1 MVLRRKKEMKTTRH
15 NKILELINKYPIT
28 TQEELIE
35 YLRADGYDVTQSTVS
50 RDIKQLRLTK
60 TLLPDGKYRY
70 QASPSADKGAK
81 NNFSSIFGS
90 SVISAENAMNI
101 VVVKTFSGMAQ
112 AACAALDMM
121 SFDEIVGTLAGEDT
135 IIVVCKDE
143 KTATQCVET
152 FNGYLN

>member
-1 MVLRRKKEMKTTRH
+1 MKTTRH

-60 TLLPDGKYRY
+60 TLLADGKYRY
-70 QASPSADKGAK
+70 QASPAAEKGAK
-81 NNFSSIFGS
+81 NNFESIFS
-90 SVISAENAMNI
+90 SAVVSIDSAMNI
-101 VVVKTFSGMAQ
+101 VVIKTFSGMAQ

-121 SFDEIVGTLAGEDT
+121 SFDDVVGTLAGEDT
-135 IIVVCKDE
+135 IMVVCRDE
-143 KTATQCVET
+143 ASALKCREE
-152 FNGYLN
+152 FKEYLA

>member
-1 MVLRRKKEMKTTRH
+1 MKTTRH

-35 YLRADGYDVTQSTVS
+35 YLRSDGYDVTQSTVS

-70 QASPSADKGAK
+70 QASPSSEKGAK
-81 NNFSSIFGS
+81 NNFKSIFAS
-90 SVISAENAMNI
+90 SVISIDKAINI
-101 VVVKTFSGMAQ
+101 VVIKTFSGMAQ

-121 SFDEIVGTLAGEDT
+121 SFESVVGTLAGDDT
-135 IIVVCKDE
+135 IIVVCRDE
-143 KTATQCVET
+143 ENAEWCLEN
-152 FNGYLN
+152 FNRYLN

>member
-1 MVLRRKKEMKTTRH
+1 MKTTRH

-60 TLLPDGKYRY
+60 VLLADGKYRY
-70 QASPSADKGAK
+70 QASPSTEKGAK
-81 NNFSSIFGS
+81 NNFRSIFSS
-90 SVISAENAMNI
+90 SVVSAEQAMNI
-101 VVVKTFSGMAQ
+101 VVLKTFSGMAQ

-143 KTATQCVET
+143 ANASLCLDN
-152 FNGYLN
+152 FRSYIN

>member
-1 MVLRRKKEMKTTRH
+1 MKSTRH

-28 TQEELIE
+28 TQEELID

-70 QASPSADKGAK
+70 QASPSSEKGAK
-81 NNFSSIFGS
+81 NNFHTLFSS
-90 SVISAENAMNI
+90 SVISIEQAMNI

-121 SFDEIVGTLAGEDT
+121 SFDTIVGTIAGDDT
-135 IIVVCKDE
+135 IMVICKDPE
-143 KTATQCVET
+143 QATTCTEE
-152 FNGYLN
+152 FKRYLA

>member
-1 MVLRRKKEMKTTRH
+1 MKTTRH

-35 YLRADGYDVTQSTVS
+35 YLRSDGYDVTQSTVS

-70 QASPSADKGAK
+70 QASPSSEKGAK
-81 NNFSSIFGS
+81 NNFKSIFAS
-90 SVISAENAMNI
+90 SVISIDRALNI
-101 VVVKTFSGMAQ
+101 VVIKTFSGMAQ

-121 SFDEIVGTLAGEDT
+121 SFESVVGTLAGDDT
-135 IIVVCKDE
+135 IMVVCRDE
-143 KTATQCVET
+143 ENAEWCLDN
-152 FNGYLN
+152 FNRYLN

>member
-1 MVLRRKKEMKTTRH
+1 MKTTRH

-60 TLLPDGKYRY
+60 ALLPDGKYRY
-70 QASPSADKGAK
+70 QASPTSEKGAK
-81 NNFSSIFGS
+81 NNFKNIFAS
-90 SVISAENAMNI
+90 SVISIDQAINI
-101 VVVKTFSGMAQ
+101 VVIKTFSGMAQ

-121 SFDEIVGTLAGEDT
+121 SFDEVVGTLAGDDT
-135 IIVVCKDE
+135 IMVVCKDE
-143 KTATQCVET
+143 ENAGKCTES

>member
-1 MVLRRKKEMKTTRH
+1 MKTTRH

-28 TQEELIE
+28 TQEELID
-35 YLRADGYDVTQSTVS
+35 YLRRDGYDVTQSTIS

-81 NNFSSIFGS
+81 NNFSTIFSS
-90 SVISAENAMNI
+90 SVTSVECAMNI

-121 SFDEIVGTLAGEDT
+121 SFAAIVGTLAGEDT
-135 IIVVCKDE
+135 IMVVCRDIE
-143 KTATQCVET
+143 SAAACCDMLQE
-152 FNGYLN
+152 YIL

>member
-1 MVLRRKKEMKTTRH
+1 MKTTRH

-60 TLLPDGKYRY
+60 TMLADGKYRY
-70 QASPSADKGAK
+70 QVPSVSEKGAQ
-81 NNFSSIFGS
+81 NNFGTIFSS
-90 SVISAENAMNI
+90 SVISIENAMNI
-101 VVVKTFSGMAQ
+101 VVIKTFSGMAQ

-121 SFDEIVGTLAGEDT
+121 SFDAVVGTLAGDDT
-135 IIVVCKDE
+135 IIVICKD
-143 KTATQCVET
+143 TQKAKECMEA
-152 FNGYLN
+152 FNQYLS

>member
-1 MVLRRKKEMKTTRH
+1 MKTTRH

-35 YLRADGYDVTQSTVS
+35 YLKADGYDVTQSTVS

-60 TLLPDGKYRY
+60 TLLPDGNYRY
-70 QASPSADKGAK
+70 QASPSSEKGAK
-81 NNFSSIFGS
+81 NNFRSIFSS
-90 SVISAENAMNI
+90 SVVSIESAMNI

-121 SFDEIVGTLAGEDT
+121 SFDSVVGTLAGDDT
-135 IIVVCKDE
+135 IIVVCKDADKAAACTE
-143 KTATQCVET
+143 E
-152 FNGYLN
+152 FNRYLS

>member
-1 MVLRRKKEMKTTRH
+1 MKTTRH

-70 QASPSADKGAK
+70 QASPSSEKGAK
-81 NNFSSIFGS
+81 NNFKSIFAS
-90 SVISAENAMNI
+90 SVISIDRALNI
-101 VVVKTFSGMAQ
+101 VVIKTFSGMAQ

-121 SFDEIVGTLAGEDT
+121 SFDMVVGTLAGDDT

-143 KTATQCVET
+143 KTAELCLDC
-152 FNGYLN
+152 FNSYLN

>member
-1 MVLRRKKEMKTTRH
+1 MEMKTTRH

-28 TQEELIE
+28 TQEELID
-35 YLRADGYDVTQSTVS
+35 YLRKEGYDVTQSTVS

-70 QASPSADKGAK
+70 QASPSSEKGAK
-81 NNFSSIFGS
+81 NNFRTIFSS
-90 SVISAENAMNI
+90 SVISVDNAANI

-121 SFDEIVGTLAGEDT
+121 SFDIVLGTLAGEDT
-135 IIVVCKDE
+135 ILVICKDAEQAVVCCE
-143 KTATQCVET
+143 EFKT
-152 FNGYLN
+152 FLS

>member
-1 MVLRRKKEMKTTRH
+1 MKTTRH

-35 YLRADGYDVTQSTVS
+35 YLRADGYEVTQSTVS

-70 QASPSADKGAK
+70 QASPSSEKGAK
-81 NNFSSIFGS
+81 NNFRSIFSS
-90 SVISAENAMNI
+90 SVISAERAMNI

-121 SFDEIVGTLAGEDT
+121 SFDNIVGTLAGEDT
-135 IIVVCKDE
+135 IMVVCRDE
-143 KTATQCVET
+143 AGADICVED
-152 FNGYLN
+152 FNKYLN

>member
-1 MVLRRKKEMKTTRH
+1 MKTTRH

-60 TLLPDGKYRY
+60 VLLSDGKYRY
-70 QASPSADKGAK
+70 QASPTTEKGAK
-81 NNFSSIFGS
+81 NNFEAIFSS
-90 SVISAENAMNI
+90 SVVSTERAMNI
-101 VVVKTFSGMAQ
+101 VVIKTFSGMAQ

-121 SFDEIVGTLAGEDT
+121 SFDEVVGTLAGEDT
-135 IIVVCKDE
+135 IMVICKDE
-143 KTATQCVET
+143 ETAALCLEN
-152 FNGYLN
+152 FRRFIG